1 MYYRVTIIEV
11 CNINISDFHIN
22 TVDTSGYNE
31 ENTKFLQNN
40 NNKKNKLHEILREF
54 HAVSS
59 FALFPSFEGSSVCIC
74 FICNAIKVTIS
85 PGMEVYNSL

>member
-40 NNKKNKLHEILREF
+40 NNKKKQT
-54 HAVSS
+54 AWD
-59 FALFPSFEGSSVCIC
+59 P
-74 FICNAIKVTIS
+74 
-85 PGMEVYNSL
+85 